1 MVRPTAFRAFVIT
14 LALALAAIAG
24 IATTSPA
31 EAATF
36 TNNYNGQDSYIG
48 AGSTTLKYANAH
60 SPFNLSI
67 WVVAGRASG
76 KTTTRSDINAAYS
89 ITMYNAS
96 GQVVWS
102 ASGQRSRT
110 YYLGSNVTRIVV
122 TPTLPYVGAAVN
134 WNKA

>member
-1 MVRPTAFRAFVIT
+1 MVRPTAFRAFVI
-14 LALALAAIAG
+14 ALALVLASMGG
-24 IATTSPA
+24 IATASPA

-36 TNNYNGQDSYIG
+36 TNNYNGQDSYVG
-48 AGSTTLKYANAH
+48 SGSTTLKYTNAH
-60 SPFNLSI
+60 AAFNLSI

-76 KTTTRSDINAAYS
+76 KNTTRSDINAAYS

-110 YYLGSNVTRIVV
+110 YYLGSNVTKIVV
-122 TPTLPYVGAAVN
+122 TPTPPYVGAAVN